1 MCSFGIL
8 WMGNGK
14 INMGRIR
21 KSIYLNRLLDKLS
34 GQSSLTLAVEWN
46 MIMAGISSAIK
57 AIERNAD
64 SLLASIIGETV

>member
-1 MCSFGIL
+1 
-8 WMGNGK
+8 MGNGK